1 MKRLFDIIVSLIG
14 IIVLSPVFLILAL
27 VIVIDS
33 PGGVFFRGVRVGQN
47 GKDFRIY
54 KFRSMKPDCEG
65 KGKWNVG
72 DNDDRIT
79 KVGHFLRKSKCDETA
94 AAHLMC
100 S

>member
-47 GKDFRIY
+47 GKTSAFTN
-54 KFRSMKPDCEG
+54 SA
-65 KGKWNVG
+65 V
-72 DNDDRIT
+72 
-79 KVGHFLRKSKCDETA
+79 
-94 AAHLMC
+94 
-100 S
+100 

>member
-54 KFRSMKPDCEG
+54 KFRSMKMDAEKDG
-65 KGKWNVG
+65 KAIFQGG
-72 DNDDRIT
+72 DPVQCRENAGR
-79 KVGHFLRKSKCDETA
+79 CDPGNA
-94 AAHLMC
+94 PGGGQGG
-100 S
+100 